1 MALLPRRRKTTIE
14 VSTHRLRS
22 LHPRDACPVIPSPLG
37 LRRTTVNLSMTMDN
51 INKK

>member
-1 MALLPRRRKTTIE
+1 MALLPCRRKTTIE
-14 VSTHRLRS
+14 VFDTSSSVVAPARRLPS
-22 LHPRDACPVIPSPLG
+22 HSSPLG